1 MSGNLPERR
10 KATHPATE
18 AETQRLVHE
27 LQVHQIELEMQNE
40 EVTQSRAK
48 VEASKNKGV
57 SNCLV
62 FMLRDDA
69 KAHWSWRSC

>member
-1 MSGNLPERR
+1 
-10 KATHPATE
+10 
-18 AETQRLVHE
+18 
-27 LQVHQIELEMQNE
+27 MQNE